1 MVNRDCSSYL
11 CTEVGYFDD
20 WRLMNSFRQC
30 KTYLSLCVCIQL
42 FKCLKFASN
51 LVPKMGLAT
60 NVLRKCVVDLLF
72 FGVTFIISMLAFSM
86 MLCVQIGP
94 VMEGYRDQFPA
105 FISLFR
111 ALFGDFDIQEI
122 LDNSSGYFNTLL
134 FLVYLFVAV
143 FIMLSMFLA
152 ILAEA
157 QVKVREDEDL
167 AKANPSF
174 REFGIISYGYDYAK
188 TATLFMLGP
197 IFSNNKPPATPVVP
211 AAAAAI
217 VEAPAPGTPALASR
231 VAANGG
237 AAAGGSNAEVLA
249 AIALLHDE
257 LAQLKKKLPEA
268 AWI

>member
-1 MVNRDCSSYL
+1 MPRVGERAAGCLAPNRSSTGRFDCVSFAPPCPSDCSGQPE
-11 CTEVGYFDD
+11 CPD
-20 WRLMNSFRQC
+20 
-30 KTYLSLCVCIQL
+30 
-42 FKCLKFASN
+42 
-51 LVPKMGLAT
+51 
-60 NVLRKCVVDLLF
+60 
-72 FGVTFIISMLAFSM
+72 
-86 MLCVQIGP
+86 
-94 VMEGYRDQFPA
+94 PA
-105 FISLFR
+105 HTTGFNTQQGALISLTR
-111 ALFGDFDIQEI
+111 SLFGDFDIDAI
-122 LDNSSGYFNTLL
+122 LSNSSDYLNGIL
-134 FLVYLFVAV
+134 FLIYLFVAV

-231 VAANGG
+231 VAADGVGGSSAAAAANGG
-237 AAAGGSNAEVLA
+237 AAAGGSNAEGLA